1 MDYPAEITLQPST
14 RFTGE
19 VRLPGSKSLSNRSL
33 LLASLA
39 KGTTHLDN
47 LLRSEDTMHMLN
59 ALKMLGVQY
68 SLSADATQCEV
79 MGVGGPFPVQDATLF
94 LGNAGTAM
102 RPLTAA
108 LALGKGHYILEGEPR
123 MMERP
128 IADLIDALV
137 QLGAKVDYLANAG
150 YPPMRLT
157 AQGLQGGFVKV
168 KGNVSSQF
176 LTALL
181 MAAPLCQQSLVI
193 EVEGELISKPYIRIT
208 LEEMRRF
215 GVVVHNEDFR
225 RFTVPCQA
233 YTSPGHALVEGDA
246 SSASYFLAGAALAGG
261 PVRVWGVGKHS
272 VQGDIRFAET
282 LAQMGAKVEFGDD
295 WIEVQRGTLHGIDVD
310 LNHIPDAAM
319 TIAPLALFAQGAT
332 TIRNVASWRVKETD
346 RLAAM
351 ATELRKVGATVEEGA
366 DYLRIEPPPKL
377 VHARIATYKDHRM
390 AMCFSLVSLGGVA
403 VTIEDP
409 SCVAKTFPDYFTHFS
424 TLANERS

>member
-1 MDYPAEITLQPST
+1 MMNYPAEITLQPST

-19 VRLPGSKSLSNRSL
+19 VHLPGSKSLSNRAL

-39 KGTTHLDN
+39 KGTTRLDN

-59 ALKMLGVQY
+59 ALKMLGVDY
-68 SLSADATQCEV
+68 SLSADATQCDV
-79 MGVGGPFPVQDATLF
+79 TGVGGTFPVPEATLF

-108 LALGKGHYILEGEPR
+108 LALGHGQYVLEGEPR

-128 IADLIDALV
+128 IADLVDALV
-137 QLGAKVDYLANAG
+137 QLGAQVDYLANPG

-215 GVVVHNEDFR
+215 GVVVQNEEYR
-225 RFTVPCQA
+225 RFTVPCQS
-233 YTSPGHALVEGDA
+233 YTSPGRALVEGDA

-282 LAQMGAKVEFGDD
+282 LAQMGAKVEFGED
-295 WIEVQRGTLHGIDVD
+295 WIEVRRGTLQGIDVD

-366 DYLRIEPPPKL
+366 DFIRIEPPKIL
-377 VHARIATYKDHRM
+377 AHARIATYKDHRM

-409 SCVAKTFPDYFTHFS
+409 ACVAKTFPDYFTHFGK
-424 TLANERS
+424 LAS